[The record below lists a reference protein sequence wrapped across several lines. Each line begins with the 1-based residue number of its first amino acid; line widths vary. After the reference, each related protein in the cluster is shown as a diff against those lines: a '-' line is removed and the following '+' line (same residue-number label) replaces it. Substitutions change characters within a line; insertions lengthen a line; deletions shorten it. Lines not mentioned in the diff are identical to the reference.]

1 MDSLYVRVHP
11 RDNVAIIVNPEGLPS
26 GTEFPDGLRLKD
38 SIPQAHKVAL
48 HEIGMA
54 EPIVRY
60 SQNIGFANRPIPAGA
75 WVREEMLDL
84 PAAPALDALPLATAV
99 PPRLPELAGYTFEG
113 YRNTDGSVGTR
124 NILGITTT
132 VQCVAPTVEHAVK
145 RIRSEILPHFPGV
158 DDVAAITHSYGCGV
172 AIDAP
177 GAAVPIRTCGTT
189 SAIPTSAPRRW
200 WSAGCEKL
208 QPSNYADQRLPSA
221 SVSEMRCSKTC
232 PMSFA
237 CRIRSCTDSARWW
250 RPSCASPGSLEELD
264 RRRRWSAPLPISW
277 SGSVRRKRCVLRRHL
292 QSGPGIFRRPSG

>member
-177 GAAVPIRTCGTT
+177 GAAVPIRTLRNIVRNPNFG
-189 SAIPTSAPRRW
+189 AAPLVV
-200 WSAGCEKL
+200 SLGCEKL
-208 QPSNYADQRLPSA
+208 QPSRLLP
-221 SVSEMRCSKTC
+221 TNGC
-232 PMSFA
+232 PPRA
-237 CRIRSCTDSARWW
+237 
-250 RPSCASPGSLEELD
+250 
-264 RRRRWSAPLPISW
+264 
-277 SGSVRRKRCVLRRHL
+277 
-292 QSGPGIFRRPSG
+292 